1 MNIEQLYAVFLQ
13 HPNISTDTRK
23 IQSGDLYFALKGPSF
38 DGNQFVQNALDAGAR
53 YCIADNHHLE
63 KHEQVIVVEDVLTTL
78 QQLAGY
84 HRDQF
89 NIPFI
94 AITGSNGKTTT
105 KELLHAVLSTHY
117 KTYTTEGNLNNH
129 IGIPLTLLKVKQ
141 DAEMAIVEMGANHQ
155 LEIKSYCEYAKPT
168 HGLITNCGK
177 AHLEGFGSI
186 EGVKKG
192 KGELYDYLLE
202 NNGTAF
208 VNAAFDYLV
217 EMSKCI
223 SKVITYG
230 NAQTQFYGEAEPGTE
245 TLRVKMQNGALIQT
259 QLAGDYN
266 LHNVLAAYAVGAS
279 FNVEE
284 ENIINA
290 IENYVPG
297 NHRSQWM
304 DWKNNRVLLDAYN
317 ANPASMQV
325 AIENFSKVAADR
337 KILALGSMKEM
348 GADSDAE
355 HQNLLNK
362 IAGYKWDAI
371 ILVGKEFKN
380 IPAHVHYFDTS
391 EEAGKWLQSQNFINT
406 YILVKGS
413 RGSKMEKIL
422 IDQ

>member
-1 MNIEQLYAVFLQ
+1 MNIEQLYSIYLA
-13 HPNISTDTRK
+13 HPNICTDTRK
-23 IQSGDLYFALKGPSF
+23 LQRGDLYFALKGPQF
-38 DGNQFVQNALDAGAR
+38 NGNHFALQALENGAS
-53 YCIADNHHLE
+53 YCVVDEPVE
-63 KHEQVIVVEDVLTTL
+63 KKDDRIILVDDVLSSL
-78 QQLAGY
+78 QKLASH

-94 AITGSNGKTTT
+94 AVTGSNGKTTT
-105 KELLHAVLSTHY
+105 KELMHAVLSTKY

-129 IGIPLTLLKVKQ
+129 IGIPLTLLKIKQ

-217 EMSKCI
+217 EMSKGI
-223 SKVITYG
+223 SKIITYG

-245 TLRVKMQNGALIQT
+245 TLRVKMQNGAFIQT

-266 LHNVLAAYAVGAS
+266 LHNVLTAYAVGAS
-279 FNVEE
+279 FNVSEA
-284 ENIINA
+284 NIINA
-290 IENYVPG
+290 IENYTPG

-391 EEAGKWLQSQNFINT
+391 EEAGKWLQSQNFRNT

-422 IDQ
+422 ID

>member
-1 MNIEQLYAVFLQ
+1 MNIEQLYKIFLT
-13 HPNISTDTRK
+13 HPNICTDTRK
-23 IQSGDLYFALKGPSF
+23 MQPGDLYFALKGPQF
-38 DGNQFVQNALDAGAR
+38 NGNHFVQQALDAGASF
-53 YCIADNHHLE
+53 CIADE
-63 KHEQVIVVEDVLTTL
+63 IVEETNDRIIRVDDVLTSL
-78 QQLAGY
+78 QTLAGY
-84 HRDQF
+84 HREQF

-94 AITGSNGKTTT
+94 AVTGSNGKTTT
-105 KELLHAVLSTHY
+105 KELMHAVLSTKY

-129 IGIPLTLLKVKQ
+129 IGVPLTLLKIKQ
-141 DAEMAIVEMGANHQ
+141 DAEMAIVEMGANHL
-155 LEIKSYCEYAKPT
+155 LEIKSYCTYAKPT

-186 EGVKKG
+186 EGVKKA
-192 KGELYDYLLE
+192 KGELYDYVRA

-208 VNAAFDYLV
+208 VNAGLDYLL
-217 EMSKCI
+217 EMSKGI
-223 SKVITYG
+223 EKKITYG
-230 NAQTQFYGEAEPGTE
+230 NAQTQFNGKAEVGTE
-245 TLRVKMQNGALIQT
+245 TLKVRMQNGSVIQT

-290 IENYVPG
+290 IENYTPG

-325 AIENFSKVAADR
+325 AIENFSKIAADK

-348 GADSDAE
+348 GADSDKE

-362 IAGYKWDAI
+362 IAGYEWKEI

-380 IPAHVHYFDTS
+380 VPPHIHYFDTS
-391 EEAGKWLQSQNFINT
+391 EEAGKWLQSQNFQHT

-422 IDQ
+422 ID